1 MTDVHACHCGTPAPN
16 ANICNGCADGTRD
29 RLLLIADRW
38 TELTHALQWRE
49 TPHAG
54 HTPPRPRLMDPNDG
68 AGNATG
74 ITLNGQA
81 IRAMD
86 RAADVIRYTAMVLR
100 GAYNDTGKPLNP
112 PPTDG
117 SMDDIP
123 KLARWIGMWH
133 LEYLARR
140 LPDEGIME
148 AIVADVTDAE
158 RRVYRAL
165 HPAGTHWAPVNL
177 DCDDH
182 DTSDLGERIP
192 CPGRMWAK
200 VGTDLMPDLVCDH
213 SPEHTIEPGTWE
225 RQGWRRRLRQPL
237 NPNGMA
243 KLAQRLTR

>member
-1 MTDVHACHCGTPAPN
+1 MTDTHTCPCGTPAPN

-54 HTPPRPRLMDPNDG
+54 NTPPRPRLIDPNDG

-100 GAYNDTGKPLNP
+100 GAYNDTRKPLNP

-140 LPDEGIME
+140 LPDEAVME

-165 HPAGTHWAPVNL
+165 HPADTHWAPVNL
-177 DCDDH
+177 GCDQHSTTDM
-182 DTSDLGERIP
+182 GERVP
-192 CPGRMWAK
+192 CPGHMWAK
-200 VGTDLMPDLVCDH
+200 VGGDLMPDLVCDIDV
-213 SPEHTIEPGTWE
+213 EHVVEPGVWE
-225 RQGWRRRLRQPL
+225 RQGWKRQLSQPL
-237 NPNGMA
+237 HTSGLRH
-243 KLAQRLTR
+243 LATRLAR